1 MAMINC
7 LSLQLL
13 QEGWTREQTPPGCSG
28 PWKDYYG
35 GWEYSGK
42 DVSGMTFKAPCG
54 LLVSGKHFVTG
65 HMSYMGMEWTVEN
78 DNPTITCPTFRREPC
93 PLNHTLLREH
103 PYFGGAECLT
113 PCACHR
119 TERPYTYEGSVA
131 EAHDQVWAEADRLF
145 EEFDRAH
152 GGRACRHQSRYN
164 RTTKRWSMRYDPQE
178 CARMGGCCHWCK
190 VLQTELNSKKGN
202 VFYDLKTTWTEAGEG
217 LFPDVT
223 KTRITKGVKLL
234 EKTVSLTICE
244 AIAKYARHRVIENY
258 QFKRH
263 HELFFDKS
271 LRYELLNIRA
281 ARMDVRDLLQDL
293 QDVRDGIMVEHQADN
308 LKAVKAQKH
317 QRKEA
322 ATAKKLAKLEARVL
336 KEGDTM
342 PGFALERA
350 ERRLGWER
358 VQALLREA
366 QRPAVA
372 TNEPEQLSF
381 LL

>member
-13 QEGWTREQTPPGCSG
+13 QEGWTKEQTPPGCSG

-42 DVSGMTFKAPCG
+42 DVSGMTFETPCG
-54 LLVSGKHFVTG
+54 LLVSGEHFVTG

-244 AIAKYARHRVIENY
+244 AIAK
-258 QFKRH
+258 
-263 HELFFDKS
+263 
-271 LRYELLNIRA
+271 IRPP
-281 ARMDVRDLLQDL
+281 
-293 QDVRDGIMVEHQADN
+293 
-308 LKAVKAQKH
+308 
-317 QRKEA
+317 
-322 ATAKKLAKLEARVL
+322 
-336 KEGDTM
+336 
-342 PGFALERA
+342 PGY
-350 ERRLGWER
+350 
-358 VQALLREA
+358 
-366 QRPAVA
+366 
-372 TNEPEQLSF
+372 
-381 LL
+381 